1 MIVRGQGKYG
11 VGIPER
17 RTFEGIVFHSIREC
31 DAYRGFR
38 MLEKSGQIKKL
49 ERQVKFRL
57 LAARLVLGIW
67 TAVEVSSYIA
77 DFVVT
82 ELDGTKRIYESKG
95 VRTPEYKLKFKL
107 FHANYPDLR
116 IVEM

>member
-38 MLEKSGQIKKL
+38 MLEKSGQITKL
-49 ERQVKFRL
+49 AIQQEFALYAWSLKN
-57 LAARLVLGIW
+57 G
-67 TAVEVSSYIA
+67 AVPVGKYIA

-116 IVEM
+116 IVEI